1 MASVR
6 NELNQQR
13 RGRNMLEGRGNFSE
27 IPGETKNKE
36 VATQSGA
43 SKKKTANSSLR
54 PLCGER
60 LC

>member
-1 MASVR
+1 MV
-6 NELNQQR
+6 
-13 RGRNMLEGRGNFSE
+13 EGRGNFSE

-54 PLCGER
+54 PLWGER